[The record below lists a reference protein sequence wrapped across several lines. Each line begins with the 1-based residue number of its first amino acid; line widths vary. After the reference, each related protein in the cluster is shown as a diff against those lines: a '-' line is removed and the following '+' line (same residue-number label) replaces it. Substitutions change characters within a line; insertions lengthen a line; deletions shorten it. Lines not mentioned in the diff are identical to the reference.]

1 MHCFRTLFLDYK
13 NGALPSYFDPFCF
26 FALNK
31 ALKFSKNYNQA
42 QEQELKLLGKTL
54 ILISFFLSNLVQIAS
69 K

>member
-26 FALNK
+26 FTLNK
-31 ALKFSKNYNQA
+31 VLKFSKNYNQA

-54 ILISFFLSNLVQIAS
+54 ILISFFLSNLVQIAP